1 MAWRHV
7 AARPDPSPTEE
18 LWFDEAPPVSRRG
31 TALIASP
38 SWFYRVGRPAAEVT
52 TPSWQVGRRGEASR
66 PCVTFPRG
74 ATQRVACFCLQGRT
88 AMTDKSPHETH
99 SAKKSGKALKAKRTE
114 RKEKQDAAAQMQ
126 RLMHPRKQGG

>member
-1 MAWRHV
+1 MV
-7 AARPDPSPTEE
+7 
-18 LWFDEAPPVSRRG
+18 RRG
-31 TALIASP
+31 TARLAAGNRPHRLALLVLPRRSA
-38 SWFYRVGRPAAEVT
+38 GRLAAEVT
-52 TPSWQVGRRGEASR
+52 TPPWQAGRRGEASR

-74 ATQRVACFCLQGRT
+74 TTQRVACFWLQGRT